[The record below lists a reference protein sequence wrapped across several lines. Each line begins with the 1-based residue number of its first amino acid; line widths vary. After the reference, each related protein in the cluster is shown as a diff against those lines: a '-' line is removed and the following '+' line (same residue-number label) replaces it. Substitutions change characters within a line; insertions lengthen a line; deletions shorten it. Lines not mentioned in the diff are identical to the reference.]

1 MLACKMRG
9 VFSDGSGPSRCPE
22 NLSPASLIMGSRFF
36 SNVFGPL
43 LYCLSGLQVTVT
55 SPGRNH
61 SMLKLFPNRNM
72 CFETPGGRMRILR
85 SRTLWPSERYRHMGV
100 LARSFMITDPNSYRQ
115 PSTKEKFSL
124 TSGPLPFFVIY
135 ILNPDHIS
143 PTSTKINHR
152 KWCAFHTKMGK
163 EGSS

>member
-9 VFSDGSGPSRCPE
+9 VFSDDLLSSYGSGPSRCPE

-61 SMLKLFPNRNM
+61 SMLKLFPNRNTRWKD
-72 CFETPGGRMRILR
+72 EDTTESDPL
-85 SRTLWPSERYRHMGV
+85 TLW
-100 LARSFMITDPNSYRQ
+100 
-115 PSTKEKFSL
+115 K
-124 TSGPLPFFVIY
+124 
-135 ILNPDHIS
+135 IS
-143 PTSTKINHR
+143 PYGCIGAEFHDHGSQFISAAQYQGKVLFDIWAPPILCNL
-152 KWCAFHTKMGK
+152 HTKSRPYLT
-163 EGSS
+163 EID